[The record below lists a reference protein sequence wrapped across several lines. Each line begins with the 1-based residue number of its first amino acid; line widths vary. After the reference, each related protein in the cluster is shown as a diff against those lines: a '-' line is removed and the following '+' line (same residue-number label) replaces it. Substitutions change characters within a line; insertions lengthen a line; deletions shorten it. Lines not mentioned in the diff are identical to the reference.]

1 MYFDGCKFFRLADQ
15 LPVAF
20 GHKARD
26 GVAVFFIVKRDA
38 FDNAI
43 EGLERK
49 VGGGVHASKYKSVF
63 RIETLRV
70 SGNP

>member
-1 MYFDGCKFFRLADQ
+1 MYFDRYKFFRLADQ

-20 GHKARD
+20 GHKAR
-26 GVAVFFIVKRDA
+26 GGIAVFFIVKRDA
-38 FDNAI
+38 FNDAVERL
-43 EGLERK
+43 EGE
-49 VGGGVHASKYKSVF
+49 VGGDVHGAKYKSIF

>member
-1 MYFDGCKFFRLADQ
+1 MYFDRCKFFRLADQ

-20 GHKARD
+20 GHKTRD

-38 FDNAI
+38 FDDAI
-43 EGLERK
+43 EGLEGQI
-49 VGGGVHASKYKSVF
+49 GGDVHGSKYKSVF